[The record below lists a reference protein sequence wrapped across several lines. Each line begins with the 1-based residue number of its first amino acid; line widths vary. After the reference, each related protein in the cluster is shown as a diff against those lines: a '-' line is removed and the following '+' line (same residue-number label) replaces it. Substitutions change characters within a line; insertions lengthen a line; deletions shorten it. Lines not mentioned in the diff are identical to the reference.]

1 VQFNKK
7 TKLILESPRNP
18 SRNYYLCTMGQ
29 KKLIKFAAIKEYEN
43 VLEYPQD
50 MPGKWDSFFSALDKT
65 EINIELNELVIAQPS
80 KPLVLELACGRG
92 EYAVGLGRILP
103 NQNFVGLDLKGNR
116 IWKGASIANR
126 DGLKNVAFIRTQI
139 DQVTQYFAKDEVAEI
154 WITFPD
160 PQLRLSKAKKRLTHP
175 KFLRLYQQFLKQEDA
190 SNKENNS
197 NHTGIVHLKTDSP
210 NLYLFTKT
218 VIELYGLTMITAT
231 DNLYSAEFMQSDKWD
246 DRFAIKTYYEGLN
259 IASSGRIHY
268 IQFKLDK
275 ELPIELDEKLKEVIA
290 EFEVTETHD
299 SLARNGKQAME

>member
-1 VQFNKK
+1 
-7 TKLILESPRNP
+7 
-18 SRNYYLCTMGQ
+18 MGQ

-43 VLEYPQD
+43 VLEYPQG
-50 MPGKWDSFFSALDKT
+50 MPGKWNAFFQELAKGAINISLDDLAISQPTAKVTT
-65 EINIELNELVIAQPS
+65 EISNDISKEISNDIVNN

-92 EYAVGLGRILP
+92 EYAVGLARIFT

-126 DGLKNVAFIRTQI
+126 DGLKHVAFIRTQI
-139 DQVTQYFAKDEVAEI
+139 DQVTQYFSKDEVSEI

-175 KFLRLYQQFLKQEDA
+175 KFLRLYQQFLKPG
-190 SNKENNS
+190 
-197 NHTGIVHLKTDSP
+197 GIVHLKTDSP

-218 VIELYGLTMITAT
+218 VIELFGLTLINSTN
-231 DNLYSAEFMQSDKWD
+231 DLYSTEFMQSDKWD
-246 DRFAIKTYYEGLN
+246 ERFSIKTYYEGLN
-259 IASSGRIHY
+259 IASSNCIHY

-275 ELPIELDEKLKEVIA
+275 VLPIELDEKLKDIIA

>member
-1 VQFNKK
+1 
-7 TKLILESPRNP
+7 
-18 SRNYYLCTMGQ
+18 MGQ

-50 MPGKWDSFFSALDKT
+50 MPGKWAAFFKELEKGT
-65 EINIELNELVIAQPS
+65 VNIKIDELAISLHSQNNSTDATAPAI

-92 EYAVGLGRILP
+92 EYAVGLGRMFAD
-103 NQNFVGLDLKGNR
+103 QNFIGLDLKGNR

-126 DGLKNVAFIRTQI
+126 DGLKNVGFVRTQI
-139 DQVTQYFAKDEVAEI
+139 DQVTQYFAKDEVDEI

-175 KFLRLYQQFLKQEDA
+175 KFLRLYQQFLKPD
-190 SNKENNS
+190 
-197 NHTGIVHLKTDSP
+197 GIVHLKTDSP

-218 VIELYGLTMITAT
+218 IIELFGLTSLTAT
-231 DNLYSAEFMQSDKWD
+231 DNLYGTEFMQSDKWD
-246 DRFAIKTYYEGLN
+246 ERCSIKTYYEGLN
-259 IASSGRIHY
+259 IASSNRIHY

-275 ELPIELDEKLKEVIA
+275 ELPLELDEKLKDIIA